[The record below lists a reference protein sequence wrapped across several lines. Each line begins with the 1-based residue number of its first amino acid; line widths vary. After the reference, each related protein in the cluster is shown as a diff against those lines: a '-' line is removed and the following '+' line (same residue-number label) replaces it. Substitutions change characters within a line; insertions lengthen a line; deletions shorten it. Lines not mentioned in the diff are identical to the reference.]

1 MHETLRQTNRSSKIS
16 AVLLGS
22 GSGPGLLGCV
32 PAAWRTVGKPV
43 SAHQQHFVEEQA
55 VEDDGDKKVM
65 ARSHNRVFETE
76 SGNFSA
82 HGAGLARYAP
92 HGPAHVSVKPQDNG
106 DCSTL
111 SDDKANESLFQW
123 RAKGR
128 AGVNFNVPY
137 ALIPAAVHATYPVGP
152 HTDAVS
158 CRVRKER
165 SRNLLRYYYCMPL
178 RRSRR

>member
-82 HGAGLARYAP
+82 HGAGLAPYAP

-123 RAKGR
+123 RAKRR
-128 AGVNFNVPY
+128 AGVNFNACAHSCCSSRYVP
-137 ALIPAAVHATYPVGP
+137 TC
-152 HTDAVS
+152 S
-158 CRVRKER
+158 
-165 SRNLLRYYYCMPL
+165 
-178 RRSRR
+178 